1 LACLF
6 AKLLEKIP
14 SFGFERS
21 RVRKYG
27 NGDRKHRNLLE
38 PFERM
43 VERCTSFSIP
53 DILIEKQIRQ
63 GSDDKNVGSKR
74 FKNCRDT
81 PDKFCQ
87 LEAGKGSGHP
97 NEGVESRRG
106 KSAFPRETRYQE
118 RANLIGTVEIKNAP
132 LIEQDSRKKVV
143 RESRHFRA
151 AVEKSQLV
159 VGQYPRIP
167 GGVLPRVR

>member
-1 LACLF
+1 MF
-6 AKLLEKIP
+6 
-14 SFGFERS
+14 
-21 RVRKYG
+21 
-27 NGDRKHRNLLE
+27 
-38 PFERM
+38 
-43 VERCTSFSIP
+43 ERCTRFSIP

-63 GSDDKNVGSKR
+63 GSDDKNVGTKR
-74 FKNCRDT
+74 FKNFRDT

-87 LEAGKGSGHP
+87 LKAGKRSGHP
-97 NEGVESRRG
+97 NEGVESRRV
-106 KSAFPRETRYQE
+106 KSAFPRETRDQE
-118 RANLIGTVEIKNAP
+118 RANLIRTVEIKNAP

-151 AVEKSQLV
+151 AVEKSQFV